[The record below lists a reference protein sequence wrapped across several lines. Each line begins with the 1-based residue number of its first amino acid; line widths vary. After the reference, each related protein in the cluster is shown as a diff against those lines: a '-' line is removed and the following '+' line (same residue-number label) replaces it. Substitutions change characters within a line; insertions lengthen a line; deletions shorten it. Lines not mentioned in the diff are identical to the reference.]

1 VATAAAPG
9 LRLFPDP
16 AEGRFAA
23 PLRLVGERHQ
33 IGRRVVGLTTVLGVV
48 ALAVLLGLALFHS
61 ALAEGQYR
69 LSQVDAEV
77 EAQRQRAVELQFE
90 LETLNSPSA
99 VELVAHGVLGLVSA
113 SEPTDLVVDPSHII
127 ATARVDDEVLGVDVI
142 DWLSTKQLLTD
153 P

>member
-1 VATAAAPG
+1 MAYAAAPG
-9 LRLFPDP
+9 LRLVTGIG
-16 AEGRFAA
+16 EGRFAA

-33 IGRRVVGLTTVLGVV
+33 IGRRVIGLTTVFGVV

-69 LSQVDAEV
+69 LSQIDTEV
-77 EAQRQRAVELQFE
+77 EVERQRAVELQFA
-90 LETLNSPSA
+90 LESLNSPSA

-113 SEPTDLVVDPSHII
+113 DEPVDLVVDPAHIG
-127 ATARVDDEVLGVDVI
+127 ATARVDDEVLSVAVI

-153 P
+153 S